1 MHVQVRTLPGAIVS
15 VANAESMTVEGVL
28 SRAAEA
34 TGMHAAISGEQLSL
48 SYAGRRLPGGDTLTQ
63 CRVPSGATLHMAAA
77 LPGGKPVTVKLLTPQ
92 TATKGCGAEV
102 TIDIEE
108 DTPMYEVKLRLQ
120 VGRSILAMHLQ
131 ASAAESVAE
140 VVPRPTTG
148 DHWSACSSTKG
159 DAGWHRANGDGR
171 QKNKHWIHALRLHG
185 QLVSCNPMR
194 GAPFI
199 LFESLYSRCNHSG
212 ISHSCALHEARIAE
226 LEAELQ
232 VLRKQHTPSA
242 TGELLVSAKSNTN
255 GCMTTAA
262 NISDRVQITVDL
274 VSLLDYEYYLYGIF
288 WSPRVCF
295 PAFKTVY
302 PQLPEA
308 ELSQLTQR
316 YVQAVQVALAEH
328 LKVPPASIALDK
340 PWTQQPAVMQE
351 FAARHQQQGSVP
363 GAILN
368 PPALTTSQMAADPVY
383 LAWRKRLTL
392 LNSAWFTEADS
403 SPAVECPPTV
413 TKGVQQPWEQLGTK
427 SCVGLIDDTL
437 IIEETGY
444 AFMPHMPLTG
454 LGEHLKNHGICT
466 SQARWGDMML
476 QQRMGQPQWQT
487 YRTQRP
493 EHDTVLELFDILY
506 ERTAAFTKQH
516 FM

>member
-1 MHVQVRTLPGAIVS
+1 
-15 VANAESMTVEGVL
+15 
-28 SRAAEA
+28 
-34 TGMHAAISGEQLSL
+34 
-48 SYAGRRLPGGDTLTQ
+48 
-63 CRVPSGATLHMAAA
+63 
-77 LPGGKPVTVKLLTPQ
+77 
-92 TATKGCGAEV
+92 
-102 TIDIEE
+102 
-108 DTPMYEVKLRLQ
+108 
-120 VGRSILAMHLQ
+120 
-131 ASAAESVAE
+131 
-140 VVPRPTTG
+140 
-148 DHWSACSSTKG
+148 
-159 DAGWHRANGDGR
+159 
-171 QKNKHWIHALRLHG
+171 
-185 QLVSCNPMR
+185 
-194 GAPFI
+194 
-199 LFESLYSRCNHSG
+199 
-212 ISHSCALHEARIAE
+212 
-226 LEAELQ
+226 
-232 VLRKQHTPSA
+232 
-242 TGELLVSAKSNTN
+242 
-255 GCMTTAA
+255 MTTAA

-302 PQLPEA
+302 PQLPDA
-308 ELSQLTQR
+308 DLSQLTQR

-340 PWTQQPAVMQE
+340 PWTQQPAVIQE

-403 SPAVECPPTV
+403 SPVVECPPTV

-466 SQARWGDMML
+466 SQPYGHGAGWGDMML

-516 FM
+516 FMGVISMQNPPDMYAIADIIYTQKPDLIIETGTANGGSSLTWAGIMELADCPDTSRVFTVDVNSPSWLANTTSWGGRARQDPMEHKLWKKRVTFIQGMSTAPEVVAQMRRAAAAATRVLVLLDSDHSSKNVQEELDAFCLLVTPGSYCVVQDTKMSRWGNDGPLPAVKRFLGGTGSGHFIVDREREPFYTHHAQGYLMRQDRAPPQVILGPA